1 MNTYVIF
8 RRKGWASA
16 KLLER
21 AAARSLRVADQEMS
35 SRIRWIRSYVTED
48 GGMLGT
54 VCIYQAPD
62 DEAIREHARRAG
74 LPLDEILPV
83 ADTVIVRPDR
93 ESLVA
98 SR

>member
-35 SRIRWIRSYVTED
+35 GRIRWIRSYVTED

-74 LPLDEILPV
+74 LPLDEPR
-83 ADTVIVRPDR
+83 APDFCPSGLELDLHVTAR
-93 ESLVA
+93 
-98 SR
+98 